1 MAFDN
6 KRGKQRK
13 QHDRRDAGR
22 RAGNAAAQN
31 AERALFVYRLFH
43 TLDKRI
49 AEPGERH
56 GGGKLRHAESTQ
68 LSVFHRHGACQYA
81 RRRHRHGLWRVAGVV
96 CGPLWGLRRLR
107 CGGVYRHPLRPG

>member
-43 TLDKRI
+43 TLDERI

-56 GGGKLRHAESTQ
+56 GCARTSKLHQRLIYAHSRKYRAAHHIADQ
-68 LSVFHRHGACQYA
+68 NA
-81 RRRHRHGLWRVAGVV
+81 RRR
-96 CGPLWGLRRLR
+96 
-107 CGGVYRHPLRPG
+107 